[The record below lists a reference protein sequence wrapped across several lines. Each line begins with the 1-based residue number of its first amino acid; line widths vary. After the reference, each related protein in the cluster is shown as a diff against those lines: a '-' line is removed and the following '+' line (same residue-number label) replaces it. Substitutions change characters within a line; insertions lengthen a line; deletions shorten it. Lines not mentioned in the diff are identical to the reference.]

1 MSGDKLLR
9 REEGEDW
16 QERGGKEMGKMGLVE
31 RERGAQKEWK
41 TGTSAEKDGK
51 NVGGGLGDEFRY
63 KYADIAVPGQKNG
76 AVSRVSVIFHGQCV
90 RLAYDDFMQ
99 IKDGAYKSPIIHG
112 TNKFIRGSRLNRLLV
127 VGEQ

>member
-1 MSGDKLLR
+1 MINYCAERKGKIGK
-9 REEGEDW
+9 REEEGDEEDGYGE
-16 QERGGKEMGKMGLVE
+16 ERK
-31 RERGAQKEWK
+31 RSKEWK

-51 NVGGGLGDEFRY
+51 NVGGGLGDGFRY

-99 IKDGAYKSPIIHG
+99 IKDTAYKSPIIYG

-127 VGEQ
+127 VGE